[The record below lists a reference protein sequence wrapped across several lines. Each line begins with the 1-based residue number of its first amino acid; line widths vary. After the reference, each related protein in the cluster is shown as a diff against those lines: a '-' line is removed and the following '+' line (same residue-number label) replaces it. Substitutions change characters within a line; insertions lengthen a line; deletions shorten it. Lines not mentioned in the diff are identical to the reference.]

1 LYVEDLFALNFMI
14 NTFLFYITAR
24 LTGRIIT
31 RSRLFAGGAL
41 AAVYSLIIFM
51 PDAHLLYTWFGKL
64 IVSFFLVWFTF
75 RPSRPIEM
83 LRLYGAFFLASF
95 FLAGTIF
102 ALHFFGTTPAIVRGG
117 AFYIEPPRPGM
128 LFAGV
133 LITFLLI
140 AGVWHFSE
148 KQRERSRLRHRLVIK
163 DGDKDVTL
171 WALVDTGNSL
181 REPVTGKP
189 LSIVN
194 YSAVKSMLPGVLQEA
209 FDRGENPVEALL
221 CLDHITAGRF
231 GIAPYRSLENA
242 GMLITFRPE
251 EAFLHGDDTVR
262 TLAGLRFAITSKPLS
277 LDNDV
282 EVLLHP
288 DVLDFFGR

>member
-1 LYVEDLFALNFMI
+1 MYVEDLIALNFMM

-24 LTGRIIT
+24 LTSRMIT

-41 AAVYSLIIFM
+41 AAVYSLIIFV
-51 PDAHLLYTWFGKL
+51 PGAHIFYTWLGKL

-75 RPSRPIEM
+75 RPGRPIEM

-102 ALHFFGTTPAIVRGG
+102 ALHFFGSTPAVVRGG
-117 AFYIEPPRPGM
+117 VFYIEPPRPGM

-133 LITFLLI
+133 LVTFLLI
-140 AGVWHFSE
+140 TAVWHFSE
-148 KQRERSRLRHRLVIK
+148 KQRERRRLRYRLVIK
-163 DGDKDVTL
+163 DGETNVNL
-171 WALVDTGNSL
+171 WALVDTGNNL

-194 YSAVKSMLPGVLQEA
+194 YHAVRKMLPEVLQEA
-209 FDRGENPVEALL
+209 FDCGESPVDALL
-221 CLDHITAGRF
+221 CLDHTTVGRF

-251 EAFLHGDDTVR
+251 EAFLHSDGCVR
-262 TLAGLRFAITSKPLS
+262 AMAGLGLAITSKPLS

-288 DVLDFFGR
+288 NVFDFLGR